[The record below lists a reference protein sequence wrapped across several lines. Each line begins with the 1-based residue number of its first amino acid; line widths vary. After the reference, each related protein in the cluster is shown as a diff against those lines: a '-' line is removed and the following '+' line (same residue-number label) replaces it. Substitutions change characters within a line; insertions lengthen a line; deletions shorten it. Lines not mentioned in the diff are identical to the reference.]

1 MKKFHI
7 DFTSCKK
14 RSFLLFLMVC
24 FIGMSSFAQNQK
36 FYIFLCFGQS
46 NMEGNA
52 RFQPEDTTV
61 DSRFQV
67 MEAVDC
73 PNLKREKGKWYTAV
87 PPLCR
92 CYTGLT
98 PVDYFGRTLIENLP
112 LDVKVGVI
120 NVAVG
125 GCKIE
130 LFDKN
135 NYKAYAD
142 TAPVW
147 MKGMIKEYDGNPYE
161 RLVQMAKLAQKDGL
175 IKGILLHQGESNTG
189 DTTWPSKVNN
199 VYNNLLK
206 DLNLNAASV
215 PLLAGEVVNAEQGG
229 ICASMNNIIDKLPQS
244 IPTAHI
250 ISSKGCTVAK
260 DHLHFDVAGYREF
273 GKRYA
278 AAMLPLLG
286 YKMSE

>member
-1 MKKFHI
+1 MNYKKLKK
-7 DFTSCKK
+7 TS
-14 RSFLLFLMVC
+14 LLILMVLFLT
-24 FIGMSSFAQNQK
+24 SLHSFAQDQK

-52 RFQPEDTTV
+52 RFQPQDTTV

-73 PNLKREKGKWYTAV
+73 PNLNREKGKWYTAV

-92 CYTGLT
+92 CHTGLT
-98 PVDYFGRTLIENLP
+98 PADYFGRTLIENLP
-112 LDVKVGVI
+112 KDVKVGVI

-130 LFDKN
+130 LFEKD

-147 MKGMIKEYDGNPYE
+147 MKGMIKEYDGDPYA
-161 RLVQMAKLAQKDGL
+161 RLVEMAKLAQKSGV

-189 DTTWPSKVNN
+189 DTSWPGKVNG

-206 DLNLNAASV
+206 DLNLNADEV

-229 ICASMNNIIDKLPQS
+229 ICASMNNIIDKLPET
-244 IPTAHI
+244 IPTAHVV
-250 ISSKGCTVAK
+250 SSKGCTVAK
-260 DHLHFDVAGYREF
+260 DHLHFDAAGYREF

-278 AAMLPLLG
+278 AVMLPLLG
-286 YKMSE
+286 YTMN